1 MRQMSRRSSEY
12 FGAAA
17 ILLLITLTL
26 TSCASSPQGVNDYS
40 DKFSEEVSDT
50 PYEWVL
56 NYNEDMQLPELP
68 TGCEATAGA
77 TMMRMNGIL
86 VSKEDVADAMPK
98 SDDDFVNCFI
108 GDPYSYS
115 GWACSAPCLTNT
127 LNGFLDV
134 EEKFAAVELTGTPL
148 QELPTPCCVWVT
160 ANIEI
165 PDAPVREKDGYGLFR
180 NSHCVVLRGINGDKV
195 SVIDPLGGDPDYD
208 LNQFES
214 VYDAMGR
221 QAVYVT
227 DIDAAVRMISER
239 GVG

>member
-1 MRQMSRRSSEY
+1 MRQMSRRDSE
-12 FGAAA
+12 FPGTAA
-17 ILLLITLTL
+17 ILLVALFLL
-26 TSCASSPQGVNDYS
+26 TSCTAKQGVNDYS
-40 DKFSEEVSDT
+40 GEVLDVSDR

-77 TMMRMNGIL
+77 TMMRMNSI
-86 VSKEDVADAMPK
+86 VVTKEEVADAMPK
-98 SDDDFVNCFI
+98 SEEDFVNCFL
-108 GDPYSYS
+108 GDPYSYR
-115 GWACSAPCLTNT
+115 GWACSAPCLTKT

-134 EEKFAAVELTGTPL
+134 ERFAAVELTGTPL

-160 ANIEI
+160 IDI
-165 PDAPVREKDGYGLFR
+165 VTPDAPVREKDGYGLFR
-180 NSHCVVLRGINGDKV
+180 QSHCVVLRGIHGDKV
-195 SVIDPLGGDPDYD
+195 SVIDPLCGDPDYD
-208 LNQFES
+208 LGQFES

-227 DIDAAVRMISER
+227 DIDTAERIISER

>member
-1 MRQMSRRSSEY
+1 MIPMSRRNREY

-17 ILLLITLTL
+17 ALILVVLML
-26 TSCASSPQGVNDYS
+26 TSCALREVNDYS
-40 DKFSEEVSDT
+40 GKNFSEEVSDK

-77 TMMRMNGIL
+77 TMMRMNGIN
-86 VSKEDVADAMPK
+86 VTKQEVADAMPK
-98 SDDDFVNCFI
+98 SDEDFVESFL
-108 GDPYSYS
+108 GDPYSYD

-160 ANIEI
+160 IDIET
-165 PDAPVREKDGYGLFR
+165 PDAPVREQDGYGLFR
-180 NSHCVVLRGINGDKV
+180 DSHCVVLRGIHGDKV

-221 QAVYVT
+221 QAVYLT
-227 DIDAAVRMISER
+227 NIDEAVHIISER

>member
-1 MRQMSRRSSEY
+1 MSRRSSEY

-26 TSCASSPQGVNDYS
+26 TSCASNSQGVNDYS

-98 SDDDFVNCFI
+98 SDEDFVNCFI

-115 GWACSAPCLTNT
+115 GWTCSAPCLTNT

-160 ANIEI
+160 TDMEM
-165 PDAPVREKDGYGLFR
+165 PGEPMREKDGYGLFR
-180 NSHCVVLRGINGDKV
+180 NSHCVVLRGIHDDKA
-195 SVIDPLGGDPDYD
+195 SVVDPLGGELDYD
-208 LNQFES
+208 LNRFES

-221 QAVYVT
+221 QSVYVA
-227 DIDAAVRMISER
+227 DIDTAVRMISER

>member
-1 MRQMSRRSSEY
+1 MTRRNRE
-12 FGAAA
+12 FLGLVA
-17 ILLLITLTL
+17 ILLLSSLML
-26 TSCASSPQGVNDYS
+26 TSCASQTQGFNDYS
-40 DKFSEEVSDT
+40 GDVLKASDH

-98 SDDDFVNCFI
+98 SDEDFVYSFL

-148 QELPTPCCVWVT
+148 HKLPTPCCVWVT
-160 ANIEI
+160 SSMEI
-165 PDAPVREKDGYGLFR
+165 PEAAVREQDGYGLFR
-180 NSHCVVLRGINGDKV
+180 DSHCVVLRGIHGDKV
-195 SVIDPLGGDPDYD
+195 SVIDPLAGDPDYD
-208 LNQFES
+208 LEQFES

-227 DIDAAVRMISER
+227 DIDTAVRIISDR

>member
-1 MRQMSRRSSEY
+1 MSRRSSEY

-26 TSCASSPQGVNDYS
+26 TSCASSSQGVNDYS

-50 PYEWVL
+50 SYEWVL

-98 SDDDFVNCFI
+98 SDEDFVNCFI

-148 QELPTPCCVWVT
+148 QELSTPCCVWVT
-160 ANIEI
+160 INIEI

-180 NSHCVVLRGINGDKV
+180 NPHCVVLRGIHDDKV
-195 SVIDPLGGDPDYD
+195 SVIDPLSGDTDYD
-208 LNQFES
+208 LNQFEN

-227 DIDAAVRMISER
+227 DIDTAVHMISER

>member
-1 MRQMSRRSSEY
+1 MSRRNREY

-26 TSCASSPQGVNDYS
+26 TSCASSSQGVNDYS
-40 DKFSEEVSDT
+40 GKFSEEVSDT

-98 SDDDFVNCFI
+98 SDEDFVNCFI

-127 LNGFLDV
+127 LNGFLDI

-165 PDAPVREKDGYGLFR
+165 PDAPVREKNGYGLFR
-180 NSHCVVLRGINGDKV
+180 NSHCVVLRGIHDDKV
-195 SVIDPLGGDPDYD
+195 SVVDPLGGGPDYD

-227 DIDAAVRMISER
+227 DIDTAVHMISER

>member
-1 MRQMSRRSSEY
+1 MSLKSRSF

-17 ILLLITLTL
+17 ILLIVAFVL
-26 TSCASSPQGVNDYS
+26 TSCTAQTQGVNDYS
-40 DKFSEEVSDT
+40 GDVLEASDH
-50 PYEWVL
+50 PYKWHL
-56 NYNEDMQLPELP
+56 DYGEDMQLPELP

-86 VSKEDVADAMPK
+86 VTKEDVADAMPK
-98 SDDDFVNCFI
+98 SDEDFVYSFI

-134 EEKFAAVELTGTPL
+134 EEQFAAVELTGTPL

-160 ANIEI
+160 IGIET
-165 PDAPVREKDGYGLFR
+165 PQPAVREQDGYGLFR
-180 NSHCVVLRGINGDKV
+180 NSHCVVLRGIHDDKA

-208 LNQFES
+208 LEQFES

-221 QAVYVT
+221 QAVYVA
-227 DIDAAVRMISER
+227 DIDTAVRIISDR